1 MINKTKSLLT
11 AMTIL
16 LATPSAS
23 VAQEIGRA
31 SFMGNCA
38 VCHGANGK
46 GNGPI
51 LDLLQNAPADLTGL
65 AERNGGRFPFERTY
79 EIIAN
84 ADQIS
89 GHGTS
94 EMPIWGTRFNAEII
108 AQEGEFGGGNSGIPT
123 AQSRILELV
132 FFLAMIQEPQ

>member
-1 MINKTKSLLT
+1 MIRKTRLILKALAIVLT
-11 AMTIL
+11 I
-16 LATPSAS
+16 PSAS
-23 VAQEIGRA
+23 AAQEIGRA

-38 VCHGANGK
+38 VCHGADGT

-51 LDLLQNAPADLTGL
+51 LDLLKNEPSDLTGL
-65 AERNGGRFPFERTY
+65 AERNGGRFPFERAY

-84 ADQIS
+84 ADQVL

-94 EMPIWGTRFNAEII
+94 EMPIWGTRFNAEVI
-108 AQEGEFGGGNSGIPT
+108 AQEGEFGTGNSGIPT

-132 FFLAMIQEPQ
+132 FFLATIQEPQ